1 MKTPKNQ
8 RAKKFS
14 DWSGVKE
21 FLKDKPHIKV
31 EKINFIPNKFD
42 EKEWTW

>member
-8 RAKKFS
+8 RAKKIS
-14 DWSGVKE
+14 DWSKVKK
-21 FLKDKPHIKV
+21 FLEDKPLIKA
-31 EKINFIPNKFD
+31 EKMDFIPNKFD